1 MLMRISLIVAIVAAL
16 AAGVVNVIFV
26 KDKINTLVTDRN
38 TQRDGRISAEGE
50 RDKTKKE
57 LTKTQNELTQ
67 TQTQLAD
74 SQAAEKKAEDTATA
88 QAKRADEISDKLTKA
103 TQERDDAQTE
113 LASYTASGFTSE
125 QVAKLGKTIKDAQNE
140 IDAINAEKAVLEH
153 KANSLQTRLNKYE
166 GTNDVVTL
174 RPDLKGKIVI
184 VDPKWDFVVL
194 DIGENQGV
202 LQDGELLVSRE
213 GKLVAKVVVRTVEK
227 DRSIANV
234 VPGWKLGEVIEGDD
248 VSPAHPA
255 S

>member
-1 MLMRISLIVAIVAAL
+1 MRISLIVAIIAAL
-16 AAGVVNVIFV
+16 AAGALNVVVI

-57 LTKTQNELTQ
+57 LAKTKNDLTQ

-88 QAKRADEISDKLTKA
+88 QTKRADEISDKLTKA
-103 TQERDDAQTE
+103 TQERDDAQNE
-113 LASYTASGFTSE
+113 LASYKNSGLTSQ
-125 QVAKLGKTIKDAQNE
+125 QVAQLSKTIKDAQNE
-140 IDAINAEKAVLEH
+140 IEAINAEKAVWEH

-174 RPDLKGKIVI
+174 RPDLKGKIVV

-194 DIGENQGV
+194 DIGENEGI
-202 LQDGELLVSRE
+202 LLNGELLVSRE
-213 GKLVAKVVVRTVEK
+213 GKLVAKVVVRSMDK
-227 DRSIANV
+227 DRCIANV